1 MKTLHIHNLGTRW
14 RWVMSFMPLRKS
26 LFVHWV
32 GSSMNPRD
40 SLVALDSG
48 EICQLCL
55 KSDHESTVVR
65 LLGKLL
71 YANKLLELL

>member
-1 MKTLHIHNLGTRW
+1 VEVSDELHAPEEITVCTL
-14 RWVMSFMPLRKS
+14 
-26 LFVHWV
+26 WV

-71 YANKLLELL
+71 YANKLLQLL